1 MGDIIDAVGEVFST
15 HNPMQE
21 DDVDLNA
28 VVCPDWFG
36 FARRWTLTEND
47 EPSRWVKAM
56 PGASCVLVFGMLL
69 VVYSQVS
76 SFIAPTGRDVVWVTL
91 TLTLGVMLICLN
103 RVAAELPR
111 LLRADGELATLGLGK
126 TKISA
131 TAFAKLVM
139 QRRITRFL
147 QGASVVCAGFASIGF
162 FMAIAWPFIAP
173 KDSVNMT
180 FAFLTIISTSSAY
193 LLYTLVPMVMEFN
206 LTLQVAAE
214 LTADATLELVT
225 AIKSISPADTEAWEK
240 QIEGPV
246 LALADGP
253 VAVLSRGWSRGLGL
267 SYFGFW
273 TISLAAFAGFSQ
285 LLAQVMSAATPMRV
299 VGILLMLLLTVALV
313 TLPLIMSGAVA
324 EVSTCCD
331 DISNAINA
339 RRIEDLDRS
348 PRLLALE
355 LALKNL
361 NSNQGLGTF
370 AALLLLST
378 D

>member
-1 MGDIIDAVGEVFST
+1 MV
-15 HNPMQE
+15 
-21 DDVDLNA
+21 
-28 VVCPDWFG
+28 
-36 FARRWTLTEND
+36 
-47 EPSRWVKAM
+47 
-56 PGASCVLVFGMLL
+56 
-69 VVYSQVS
+69 
-76 SFIAPTGRDVVWVTL
+76 
-91 TLTLGVMLICLN
+91 
-103 RVAAELPR
+103 
-111 LLRADGELATLGLGK
+111 
-126 TKISA
+126 
-131 TAFAKLVM
+131 
-139 QRRITRFL
+139 
-147 QGASVVCAGFASIGF
+147 
-162 FMAIAWPFIAP
+162 IAWPFHSP
-173 KDSVNMT
+173 KDFPTQNMT
-180 FAFLTIISTSSAY
+180 FAFLMAISATSAY
-193 LLYTLVPMVMEFN
+193 LLCTLVPMVMEFN